1 MGATAALVS
10 RAVADRATSAVRAAG
25 ALGVYCILGAW
36 LYSGFDDDFD
46 DVIADFPDAL
56 TSMMG
61 GNISDAPGGYI
72 VAAMTDLLA
81 PLVFG
86 VLAVLWGASAIAGEE
101 SARTARLLFVQPVS
115 RVKVVLTRAAAL
127 DVVVTVAVALF
138 CVGLGVATALFGPGP
153 SIANLAA
160 MGVHLACFVV
170 AMGMI
175 ALAAGTATGSKAAGA
190 AVGGGVL
197 AVSYLVNSFVP
208 LSDLEGLERWTP
220 WYLFNGSEPISNGV
234 DVVDVLLLVVIA
246 LAGLAVAVW
255 SVDRRDLEP
264 SIVPLG
270 ERLPAI
276 GFLARPRLSS
286 IYTKAVSTRTL
297 SVAAAAAGM
306 IVFAVLMG
314 VMFDGVQESIGD
326 ITEDLPDAVQNLLG
340 GSDLGTPVG
349 WMNSQLMTLVAPAV
363 FLSIAVG
370 AGTDAIAGERARAT
384 LSLILSTQR
393 TRTRVV
399 VEQSLAVATIVSAVT
414 IATIVGLSAASA
426 LGGLDLGFGGI
437 VGASVQLGALA
448 LVFGMLGLLLGTRV
462 SRRAAAGAAAG
473 LALAAFVAQT
483 LTTSVASLDG
493 FEVLT
498 PWQYYIGNNPLEN
511 GLSPGYLAAS
521 FALAALAAVAS
532 VWSFRSADAT

>member
-115 RVKVVLTRAAAL
+115 RVRVVLTRAAAL
-127 DVVVTVAVALF
+127 DVVVTVAVAVF

-153 SIANLAA
+153 SVANLGA

-175 ALAAGTATGSKAAGA
+175 ALAAATATGSKAAGA
-190 AVGGGVL
+190 AAGGTVL

-208 LSDLEGLERWTP
+208 LSDLEGLEHWTP

-234 DVVDVLLLVVIA
+234 DVVDVLLLVIA
-246 LAGLAVAVW
+246 LVGLAVAVW

-264 SIVPLG
+264 SIVPLD

-349 WMNSQLMTLVAPAV
+349 WMNSQMMTLVAPAV

-370 AGTDAIAGERARAT
+370 AGTDAIAGERSRAT
-384 LSLILSTQR
+384 LSLILSTPL

-399 VEQSLAVATIVSAVT
+399 VEQALAVVTIVSAVT
-414 IATIVGLSAASA
+414 VATIVGLSAASA

-448 LVFGMLGLLLGTRV
+448 LLFGMLGLLLGTRL
-462 SRRAAAGAAAG
+462 SRRTAAGATAG

-511 GLSPGYLAAS
+511 GLSPGYLVAS
-521 FALAALAAVAS
+521 LALAALAAAAS
-532 VWSFRSADAT
+532 AWSFRGADAA